1 MADSGKGEDVKT
13 DLSLVE
19 RIIEEGGMVNN
30 PSQESYAK
38 LMLGQFATELL
49 DEGMKFSPDK
59 DVVAMINDR
68 ISAID
73 SLLTDHLNAIM
84 HDPDFQSLEAAW
96 TGLRDMV
103 FGTETGP
110 KLKLRLLNVSK
121 KELLKD
127 LETAVDYEMEKLRWV

>member
-73 SLLTDHLNAIM
+73 SL
-84 HDPDFQSLEAAW
+84 
-96 TGLRDMV
+96 
-103 FGTETGP
+103 
-110 KLKLRLLNVSK
+110 
-121 KELLKD
+121 
-127 LETAVDYEMEKLRWV
+127 

>member
-1 MADSGKGEDVKT
+1 
-13 DLSLVE
+13 
-19 RIIEEGGMVNN
+19 MVNN

-73 SLLTDHLNAIM
+73 SLLTTI
-84 HDPDFQSLEAAW
+84 
-96 TGLRDMV
+96 
-103 FGTETGP
+103 
-110 KLKLRLLNVSK
+110 
-121 KELLKD
+121 
-127 LETAVDYEMEKLRWV
+127 

>member
-103 FGTETGP
+103 LER
-110 KLKLRLLNVSK
+110 RLVRN
-121 KELLKD
+121 
-127 LETAVDYEMEKLRWV
+127 